1 MKIII
6 IDSYV
11 HFIYEDIVWYE
22 ICNFYIFLPPP
33 LGGTYL
39 KKNLKFVS
47 GAPKIFFLKKT
58 KKYLILYYFFLNF
71 GKKKI
76 QNF

>member
-22 ICNFYIFLPPP
+22 ICNFYIFFATPPRGDITKKKLKIC
-33 LGGTYL
+33 LGGP
-39 KKNLKFVS
+39 KN
-47 GAPKIFFLKKT
+47 FFLKKT